1 MPKLNGKMK
10 KLARILNQQMPT
22 SHVAE
27 YLSDDF
33 GLNYTEVIEYLN
45 SL

>member
-1 MPKLNGKMK
+1 MTNQMK
-10 KLARILNQQMPT
+10 KLAEILNRQMPT

-27 YLSDDF
+27 YLSDEFDC
-33 GLNYTEVIEYLN
+33 NYTEVIEYLN